1 MKNKYLIIIIILLGS
16 FAAYKYFTQSKST
29 IKPERKD
36 FAVKDTAA
44 ITKIFLANKNGK
56 NITLARSS
64 KSNWLV
70 NGQYKARKDL
80 VKVLLKTIHSIEVK
94 SPVAKAAREN
104 VIKRLASG
112 ATKVEI
118 YTHDKEPTKVY
129 YIGGATQNTMGTYM
143 LLENSSEPFVIHLP
157 YFYGYLTTRYTTDIH
172 QWRGKTVISLAFKD
186 IKKVQIKYP
195 AVPEQSFSITNKG
208 DWSYELKA
216 LSSDSIIKNYDSTAL
231 KIYLTG
237 FKNIQFEGFE
247 QKITKAAKDSIFN
260 SIPVN
265 IFTCQGVNGEEVVM
279 KSYLKPDSEDRVDI
293 DGKPIIYDVDR
304 MYARINNTND
314 LVTIQYFVFD
324 ELFLGLSNFL
334 KTKDKI

>member
-1 MKNKYLIIIIILLGS
+1 MGS
-16 FAAYKYFTQSKST
+16 FATYKYFTQSKST

-56 NITLARSS
+56 NITLLRSS
-64 KSNWLV
+64 KSQWIV
-70 NGQYKARKDL
+70 NESYSARKDL
-80 VKVLLKTIHSIEVK
+80 VNVLLKTIHSIEVK
-94 SPVAKAAREN
+94 STVARAARDN
-104 VIKRLASG
+104 VLKRLASG

-118 YTHDKEPTKVY
+118 YTDGEEPNKVY
-129 YIGGATQNTMGTYM
+129 YVGGATQSTMGTYM
-143 LLENSSEPFVIHLP
+143 LLENSSEPFITSLKS
-157 YFYGYLTTRYTTDIH
+157 FAGYLTTRYTTDIH
-172 QWRGKTVISLAFKD
+172 QWRDKKVISFEFKD

-195 AVPEQSFSITNKG
+195 SVPEQSFSITNKG
-208 DWSYELKA
+208 NWSYELKA
-216 LSSDSIIKNYDSTAL
+216 LSSDSIIRNYDSTAL

-247 QKITKAAKDSIFN
+247 QKITETLKDSIFN

-265 IFTCQGVNGEEVVM
+265 IFTCKGVNGEEVVI
-279 KSYLKPDSEDRVDI
+279 KSYLKPDYEDRVDMY
-293 DGKPIIYDVDR
+293 GKPIIYDVDR